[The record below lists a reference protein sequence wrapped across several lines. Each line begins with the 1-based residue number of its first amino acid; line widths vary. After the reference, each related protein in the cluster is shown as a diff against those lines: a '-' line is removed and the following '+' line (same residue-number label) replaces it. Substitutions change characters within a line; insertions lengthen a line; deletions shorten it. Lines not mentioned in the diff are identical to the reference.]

1 MLTVQVIPT
10 VECKLYQLLKEKIAH
25 HATTFFWAN
34 GTKTRLKHNAGNGY
48 IDIASD
54 NGILLARIKPA
65 HRTEFLIEKFVGRL
79 VAWFPTEVAAINV
92 QVIEEN
98 GTPRKKNKRK

>member
-10 VECKLYQLLKEKIAH
+10 GEYKLYQLLREKIAH

-48 IDIASD
+48 IDIGNH
-54 NGILLARIKPA
+54 NGILLARIRPA
-65 HRTEFLIEKFVGRL
+65 NRTEFLIEKFVGRL

-92 QVIEEN
+92 QVVEEN
-98 GTPRKKNKRK
+98 GTSKKKSKKK